1 MKLRFAAESWH
12 VRQRQRITDQ
22 EMAAQERDS
31 ETLEAFATR
40 QSKRRTPLLFVI
52 CGVLA
57 AAASAQDE
65 GQLAFCHALSRLFR
79 RGSPRLLLG

>member
-22 EMAAQERDS
+22 EMTAEERDS
-31 ETLEAFATR
+31 EILEAFATR
-40 QSKRRTPLLFVI
+40 QSKRRTPLFVI

-65 GQLAFCHALSRLFR
+65 GQLAFCHALSRLLR